1 MIARKNLLKK
11 YLLPVVIA
19 SVAMTSVA
27 QGAPKSVS
35 MKALKVFSQSSSAE
49 AIVANSKAIFTY
61 ENIVGLSSD
70 IKVRAI
76 DFTGTEIWSKT
87 VDSGLDE
94 LATAMAID
102 SQGTLWL
109 VGNIATAPQPDTAT
123 ATTGALNPD
132 GIEVENFQPLRP
144 DMKNI
149 SVWQISATGEVIG
162 QSSIATVAL
171 VDGISVSSSG
181 LSILAS
187 RDNEPFLITLS
198 QGKFS
203 KELKIGSAKT
213 KLSAIT
219 RSSDGTTYLVGSSSE
234 TLGGK
239 KLIGRVDGILIKAAK
254 TGSIASVVRSSAPK
268 AVRDWQSTTS
278 SLFVTGSVKSGTTV
292 ESAITKFNSSFVPT
306 WTTRIFST
314 GRTLASSGAS
324 GSFYAIL
331 EPTSAIKGVTGFK
344 AVKGQLAVLQFDS
357 KGLLISAFTSAELTS
372 AIAAT
377 YSNTAGLFLLT
388 VDGKILQVS
397 NN

>member
-1 MIARKNLLKK
+1 
-11 YLLPVVIA
+11 
-19 SVAMTSVA
+19 MTSVA

-144 DMKNI
+144 DMNNI

-239 KLIGRVDGILIKAAK
+239 KLIGRADGILIKAAK

>member
-1 MIARKNLLKK
+1 VIARKNLLKK

-35 MKALKVFSQSSSAE
+35 VKALKVFSLSSSAE

-61 ENIVGLSSD
+61 ENIVGLSAD

-132 GIEVENFQPLRP
+132 GIEVENIQPLRP

-219 RSSDGTTYLVGSSSE
+219 RSSDGTTYLFGSSSE

-239 KLIGRVDGILIKAAK
+239 KLVGRVDGILIKIAK

-278 SLFVTGSVKSGTTV
+278 SLFVAGSVKSGTTV

-306 WTTRIFST
+306 WTTRISST
-314 GRTLASSGAS
+314 GKTLASSGAN

-344 AVKGQLAVLQFDS
+344 AVKGQSVVLQFDS
-357 KGLLISAFTSAELTS
+357 KGLLISAFTSAEMTS
-372 AIAAT
+372 AIAST
-377 YSNTAGLFLLT
+377 YSNTAGLFLLA

>member
-1 MIARKNLLKK
+1 VIARKNLLKK
-11 YLLPVVIA
+11 YLVSAVIA
-19 SVAMTSVA
+19 CLAMTSVA
-27 QGAPKSVS
+27 QGAPKPVSV
-35 MKALKVFSQSSSAE
+35 KTLKVISQSSSAE

-61 ENIVGLSSD
+61 ENIMGVSAD
-70 IKVRAI
+70 IKVRSF
-76 DFTGTEIWSKT
+76 DFTGAEIWSKT

-109 VGNIATAPQPDTAT
+109 VGNIAIAPQPESAT
-123 ATTGALNPD
+123 AVTGALNPD
-132 GIEVENFQPLRP
+132 GIEVENIPPLRA

-162 QSSIATVAL
+162 QTSIATVAL
-171 VDGISVSSSG
+171 IDAISISTSG

-187 RDNEPFLITLS
+187 RDSEPFLITLS

-219 RSSDGTTYLVGSSSE
+219 RSSDGTTYLFGSSSE

-239 KLIGRVDGILIKAAK
+239 KLVGRVDGVLIKVAK
-254 TGSIASVVRSSAPK
+254 TGSITSVVRSSAPK
-268 AVRDWQSTTS
+268 GIRDWQSTTS
-278 SLFVTGSVKSGTTV
+278 SLFVTGSVRSGTTV
-292 ESAITKFNSSFVPT
+292 ESAITKFNSSFIPS
-306 WTTRIFST
+306 WTIRIPST
-314 GRTLASSGAS
+314 GRTLASSGAN

-344 AVKGQLAVLQFDS
+344 VVKGQSAVLQFDS
-357 KGLLISAFTSAELTS
+357 KGLLISAFTSAELTL
-372 AIAAT
+372 AISST

-397 NN
+397 NS

>member
-1 MIARKNLLKK
+1 
-11 YLLPVVIA
+11 
-19 SVAMTSVA
+19 MTSVA

-35 MKALKVFSQSSSAE
+35 VKQLKVFSQGSSAE
-49 AIVANSKAIFTY
+49 AIVASSKAIFTY
-61 ENIVGLSSD
+61 ENIIGVSAD
-70 IKVRAI
+70 IKVRAF

-109 VGNIATAPQPDTAT
+109 VGNIALAPQPESTTA
-123 ATTGALNPD
+123 ATVALNPD
-132 GIEVENFQPLRP
+132 GIELENIPPLRA

-149 SVWQISATGEVIG
+149 SIWQISATGEVIG
-162 QSSIATVAL
+162 QSSIAMVAL
-171 VDGISVSSSG
+171 IDAIAVSSSG

-187 RDNEPFLITLS
+187 RENEPLLITLS

-219 RSSDGTTYLVGSSSE
+219 RSSDGTTYLFGSSSE

-239 KLIGRVDGILIKAAK
+239 KLVGRVDGILIKVAK
-254 TGSIASVVRSSAPK
+254 TGIITSVVRSSAPK
-268 AVRDWQSTTS
+268 AIRDWQSTTS

-292 ESAITKFNSSFVPT
+292 ESAITKFNSSFLPS
-306 WTTRIFST
+306 WTTRISST
-314 GRTLASSGAS
+314 GRTLASSGAN

-331 EPTSAIKGVTGFK
+331 EPTSAIKGVTGFR
-344 AVKGQLAVLQFDS
+344 AIKGQSVVLQFDS
-357 KGLLISAFTSAELTS
+357 KGLMISAFTSAELTS
-372 AIAAT
+372 AISST
-377 YSNTAGLFLLT
+377 YSSTAGLFLLT
-388 VDGKILQVS
+388 SDGKILQV
-397 NN
+397 

>member
-1 MIARKNLLKK
+1 MIARKNLLNK
-11 YLLPVVIA
+11 YLISAAIA
-19 SVAMTSVA
+19 LIAMTNVA
-27 QGAPKSVS
+27 QGAPKTVSV
-35 MKALKVFSQSSSAE
+35 KPLKVFSQSSSAE

-61 ENIVGLSSD
+61 ENVLGLSAD
-70 IKVRAI
+70 IKVRAF
-76 DFTGTEIWSKT
+76 DFAGTEIWSKT

-94 LATAMAID
+94 LATAMTID

-109 VGNIATAPQPDTAT
+109 VGNIAIAPQPESAT
-123 ATTGALNPD
+123 AATEALNPD
-132 GIEVENFQPLRP
+132 GIEVENIQPLRA

-171 VDGISVSSSG
+171 IDAISVSSSG

-187 RDNEPFLITLS
+187 RENEPFLITFS
-198 QGKFS
+198 QGNFS
-203 KELKIGSAKT
+203 KELKLGTAKT

-219 RSSDGTTYLVGSSSE
+219 RSGDGTTYLFGSSSE

-239 KLIGRVDGILIKAAK
+239 KLVGRTDGILIKAAK
-254 TGSIASVVRSSAPK
+254 TGSITSVVRSSAPK
-268 AVRDWQSTTS
+268 ALRDWQSTTS
-278 SLFVTGSVKSGTTV
+278 SLFATGSVKSGTTV
-292 ESAITKFNSSFVPT
+292 ESAITKFNSSFVPS
-306 WTTRIFST
+306 WTTRISST
-314 GRTLASSGAS
+314 GRTLAASGAN

-331 EPTSAIKGVTGFK
+331 EPTSAIKGVTGFRS
-344 AVKGQLAVLQFDS
+344 VKGQLVVLQFDS

-372 AIAAT
+372 SITST

-388 VDGKILQVS
+388 VDGKIWQVS

>member
-1 MIARKNLLKK
+1 VIARKNLLKK
-11 YLLPVVIA
+11 YLISAVIA
-19 SVAMTSVA
+19 LVAMTGVA

-35 MKALKVFSQSSSAE
+35 VKSLKVFSQSSSAE
-49 AIVANSKAIFTY
+49 AIIANSTAIFTY
-61 ENIVGLSSD
+61 ENIVGLSAD
-70 IKVRAI
+70 IKVRAF
-76 DFTGTEIWSKT
+76 DFTGTELWSKI

-94 LATAMAID
+94 VATAMTID

-109 VGNIATAPQPDTAT
+109 VGNIAIAPQPESVTAVT
-123 ATTGALNPD
+123 EALNPD
-132 GIEVENFQPLRP
+132 GIEVENIQPLRS

-149 SVWQISATGEVIG
+149 SVWQISVTGEVIG
-162 QSSIATVAL
+162 QSSIATLAL
-171 VDGISVSSSG
+171 IDAISVSSSG

-187 RDNEPFLITLS
+187 RESEPFLITFS

-219 RSSDGTTYLVGSSSE
+219 RNGDGTTYLVGSSSE

-239 KLIGRVDGILIKAAK
+239 KLVGRVDGILIKIAK
-254 TGSIASVVRSSAPK
+254 TGSIFSVVRSSASK
-268 AVRDWQSTTS
+268 ALRDWQSTTS

-292 ESAITKFNSSFVPT
+292 ESAITKFNSSFAPT
-306 WTTRIFST
+306 WTTRISST
-314 GRTLASSGAS
+314 GRTLASSGPS

-331 EPTSAIKGVTGFK
+331 EPTSAIKGITGFK
-344 AVKGQLAVLQFDS
+344 VVKGQLIVLQFDS
-357 KGLLISAFTSAELTS
+357 KGLLVSAFTSAELTS
-372 AIAAT
+372 AIAST

-397 NN
+397 NS

>member
-344 AVKGQLAVLQFDS
+344 AVKGQSAVLQFDS

>member
-1 MIARKNLLKK
+1 LLKK

-35 MKALKVFSQSSSAE
+35 VKALKVFSQSSSAE

-61 ENIVGLSSD
+61 ENIVGLSAD

-109 VGNIATAPQPDTAT
+109 VGNIATAPQSDTAT

-132 GIEVENFQPLRP
+132 GIEVENIQPLRP

-162 QSSIATVAL
+162 QSSIATFAL

-219 RSSDGTTYLVGSSSE
+219 RSSDGTTYLFGSSGE

-239 KLIGRVDGILIKAAK
+239 KLVGKVDGALIKIAK
-254 TGSIASVVRSSAPK
+254 TGSIISIVRSSAPK
-268 AVRDWQSTTS
+268 ALRDWQSTTS
-278 SLFVTGSVKSGTTV
+278 SLFVTGSVKSGITV

-306 WTTRIFST
+306 WTTRIPST

-344 AVKGQLAVLQFDS
+344 AVKGQSAVLQFDS

-372 AIAAT
+372 AIAAA

>member
-11 YLLPVVIA
+11 YLVLVVIA
-19 SVAMTSVA
+19 SVAMTGVA

-35 MKALKVFSQSSSAE
+35 VKPLKVFSQSSSAE
-49 AIVANSKAIFTY
+49 TIVANSKAIFTY
-61 ENIVGLSSD
+61 ENMMGVSAD
-70 IKVRAI
+70 IKVRAF
-76 DFTGTEIWSKT
+76 DFAGTEIWSKT

-109 VGNIATAPQPDTAT
+109 VGNIAIAPQPESAT
-123 ATTGALNPD
+123 AATGALNPD
-132 GIEVENFQPLRP
+132 GIEVENIPPLRA

-171 VDGISVSSSG
+171 IDAISVSSSG

-187 RDNEPFLITLS
+187 RDNEPFLITLLE
-198 QGKFS
+198 GKFS

-213 KLSAIT
+213 KISAIT
-219 RSSDGTTYLVGSSSE
+219 RSGDGTTYLFGSSSE

-239 KLIGRVDGILIKAAK
+239 NLVGRVDGILIKIAK

-268 AVRDWQSTTS
+268 ALRDWQSTTS

-306 WTTRIFST
+306 WTTRISST

-331 EPTSAIKGVTGFK
+331 EPTLAIKGVNGFK
-344 AVKGQLAVLQFDS
+344 AVKGQSAVLQFDS

-372 AIAAT
+372 AIAAA

>member
-1 MIARKNLLKK
+1 MIVRKNLLKK
-11 YLLPVVIA
+11 YLISAVIA
-19 SVAMTSVA
+19 SVAMTGVA

-35 MKALKVFSQSSSAE
+35 TKPLKVFSQSSSAE

-61 ENIVGLSSD
+61 ENIMGLSAD
-70 IKVRAI
+70 IKVRAF
-76 DFTGTEIWSKT
+76 DFTGVEIWSKT

-94 LATAMAID
+94 VATAMAID

-109 VGNIATAPQPDTAT
+109 VGNIAIAPQPESAT
-123 ATTGALNPD
+123 AATEALNPD
-132 GIEVENFQPLRP
+132 GIEVENIQPLRT

-162 QSSIATVAL
+162 QNSIATVAL
-171 VDGISVSSSG
+171 INAISVSSSG

-187 RDNEPFLITLS
+187 RENEPFLITLS

-203 KELKIGSAKT
+203 KELKIGTVKT

-219 RSSDGTTYLVGSSSE
+219 RSSDGTTYLFGSSSE
-234 TLGGK
+234 SLGGK
-239 KLIGRVDGILIKAAK
+239 KLVGRVDGALIKVAK

-268 AVRDWQSTTS
+268 GIRDWQSTTS
-278 SLFVTGSVKSGTTV
+278 SLFVTGSVKSGTAV
-292 ESAITKFNSSFVPT
+292 ESAITKFNSSFAPT
-306 WTTRIFST
+306 WTTRIAST
-314 GRTLASSGAS
+314 GKTLASSGTS

-344 AVKGQLAVLQFDS
+344 AVKGQSVVLQFDS
-357 KGLLISAFTSAELTS
+357 KGLLISAFTSTELTS
-372 AIAAT
+372 AVTTT

-388 VDGKILQVS
+388 IDGKIWQVS
-397 NN
+397 NS

>member
-1 MIARKNLLKK
+1 
-11 YLLPVVIA
+11 
-19 SVAMTSVA
+19 MTSVA

-61 ENIVGLSSD
+61 ENIVGLSAD

-239 KLIGRVDGILIKAAK
+239 KLIGRADGILIKVAK

-306 WTTRIFST
+306 WTTRISST

-397 NN
+397 ND

>member
-1 MIARKNLLKK
+1 
-11 YLLPVVIA
+11 
-19 SVAMTSVA
+19 MTSVA

-132 GIEVENFQPLRP
+132 GIEVENIQPLRP

-239 KLIGRVDGILIKAAK
+239 KLIGRVDGILIKIAK

-306 WTTRIFST
+306 WTTRISST

-397 NN
+397 ND

>member
-1 MIARKNLLKK
+1 VIARKNLLKK
-11 YLLPVVIA
+11 YLVLVVIA
-19 SVAMTSVA
+19 SVAMTGVT

-35 MKALKVFSQSSSAE
+35 VKPLKVFSQSSSAE

-61 ENIVGLSSD
+61 ENIVGLSAD

-76 DFTGTEIWSKT
+76 DFTGTEIWSKI

-132 GIEVENFQPLRP
+132 GIEVENIQPLRP

-306 WTTRIFST
+306 WTTRISST

-324 GSFYAIL
+324 GTFYAIL

-344 AVKGQLAVLQFDS
+344 AVKGQSAVLQFDS

>member
-11 YLLPVVIA
+11 YLIPVVIA
-19 SVAMTSVA
+19 CVAMTSVA
-27 QGAPKSVS
+27 QGAPKAISV
-35 MKALKVFSQSSSAE
+35 KQLKVFSQGSSAE
-49 AIVANSKAIFTY
+49 AIVASSKAIFTY
-61 ENIVGLSSD
+61 ENIIGVSAD
-70 IKVRAI
+70 IKVRAF

-109 VGNIATAPQPDTAT
+109 VGNIALAPQPESTTA
-123 ATTGALNPD
+123 ATVALNPD
-132 GIEVENFQPLRP
+132 GIELENIPPLRA

-149 SVWQISATGEVIG
+149 SIWQISATGEVIG
-162 QSSIATVAL
+162 QSSIAMVAL
-171 VDGISVSSSG
+171 IDAIAVSSSG

-187 RDNEPFLITLS
+187 RENEPLLITLS

-219 RSSDGTTYLVGSSSE
+219 RSSDGTTYLFGSSSE

-239 KLIGRVDGILIKAAK
+239 KLVGRVDGILIKVAK
-254 TGSIASVVRSSAPK
+254 TGIITSVVRSSAPK
-268 AVRDWQSTTS
+268 AIRDWQSTTS

-292 ESAITKFNSSFVPT
+292 ESAITKFNSSFLPS
-306 WTTRIFST
+306 WTTRISST
-314 GRTLASSGAS
+314 GRTLASSGAN

-344 AVKGQLAVLQFDS
+344 AIKGQSVVLQFDS
-357 KGLLISAFTSAELTS
+357 KGLMISAFTSAELTS
-372 AIAAT
+372 AISST
-377 YSNTAGLFLLT
+377 YSSTAGLFLLT
-388 VDGKILQVS
+388 SDGKILQV
-397 NN
+397 

>member
-11 YLLPVVIA
+11 YLIPAVIA
-19 SVAMTSVA
+19 LVAMTGVA

-35 MKALKVFSQSSSAE
+35 VKSLKVFSQSSSAE
-49 AIVANSKAIFTY
+49 AIIANSTAIFTY
-61 ENIVGLSSD
+61 ENIVGLSAD
-70 IKVRAI
+70 IKVRAF
-76 DFTGTEIWSKT
+76 DFTGTELWSKI

-94 LATAMAID
+94 VATAMTID

-109 VGNIATAPQPDTAT
+109 VGNIAIAPQPESVTAVT
-123 ATTGALNPD
+123 EALNPD
-132 GIEVENFQPLRP
+132 GIEVENIQPLRS

-149 SVWQISATGEVIG
+149 SVWQISVTGEVIG
-162 QSSIATVAL
+162 QSSIATLAL
-171 VDGISVSSSG
+171 IDAISVSSSG

-187 RDNEPFLITLS
+187 RESEPFLITFS

-219 RSSDGTTYLVGSSSE
+219 RNGDGTTYLVGSSSE

-239 KLIGRVDGILIKAAK
+239 KLVGRVDGILIKIAK
-254 TGSIASVVRSSAPK
+254 TGSIFSVVRSSASK
-268 AVRDWQSTTS
+268 ALRDWQSTTS

-292 ESAITKFNSSFVPT
+292 ESAITKFNSSFAPT
-306 WTTRIFST
+306 WTTRISST
-314 GRTLASSGAS
+314 GRTLASSGPS

-331 EPTSAIKGVTGFK
+331 EPTSAIKGITGFK
-344 AVKGQLAVLQFDS
+344 VVKGQLIVLQFDS
-357 KGLLISAFTSAELTS
+357 KGLLVSAFTSAELTS
-372 AIAAT
+372 AIAST

-397 NN
+397 NS

>member
-1 MIARKNLLKK
+1 VIARKNLLKK
-11 YLLPVVIA
+11 YLISAVIA
-19 SVAMTSVA
+19 LVAMTGVA

-35 MKALKVFSQSSSAE
+35 VKSLKVFSQSSSAE
-49 AIVANSKAIFTY
+49 AIIANSTAIFTY
-61 ENIVGLSSD
+61 ENIVGLSAD
-70 IKVRAI
+70 IKVRAF
-76 DFTGTEIWSKT
+76 DFTGTELWSKI

-94 LATAMAID
+94 VATAMTID

-109 VGNIATAPQPDTAT
+109 VGNIAIAPQPESAT
-123 ATTGALNPD
+123 AVTEALNPD
-132 GIEVENFQPLRP
+132 GIEVENIQPLRS

-149 SVWQISATGEVIG
+149 SVWQISVTGEVIG
-162 QSSIATVAL
+162 QSSIATLAL
-171 VDGISVSSSG
+171 IDAISVSSSG

-187 RDNEPFLITLS
+187 RESEPFLITFS

-219 RSSDGTTYLVGSSSE
+219 RNGDGTTYLVGSSSE

-239 KLIGRVDGILIKAAK
+239 KLVGRVDGILIKIAK
-254 TGSIASVVRSSAPK
+254 TGSIFSVVRSSASK
-268 AVRDWQSTTS
+268 ALRDWQSTTS

-292 ESAITKFNSSFVPT
+292 ESAITKFNSSFAPT
-306 WTTRIFST
+306 WTTRISST

-331 EPTSAIKGVTGFK
+331 EPTSAIKGITGFK
-344 AVKGQLAVLQFDS
+344 VVKGQLIVLQFDS
-357 KGLLISAFTSAELTS
+357 KGLLVSAFTSAELTS
-372 AIAAT
+372 AIAST

-397 NN
+397 NS

>member
-1 MIARKNLLKK
+1 VIARKNLLKK
-11 YLLPVVIA
+11 YLVLVVIA
-19 SVAMTSVA
+19 SVAMTGVA

-35 MKALKVFSQSSSAE
+35 VKPLKVFSQSSSAE
-49 AIVANSKAIFTY
+49 TIVANSKAIFTY
-61 ENIVGLSSD
+61 ENMMGVSAD
-70 IKVRAI
+70 IKVRAF
-76 DFTGTEIWSKT
+76 DFAGTEIWSKT

-109 VGNIATAPQPDTAT
+109 VGNIAIAPQPESAT
-123 ATTGALNPD
+123 AATGALNPD
-132 GIEVENFQPLRP
+132 GIEVENIPPLRA

-162 QSSIATVAL
+162 QSAIATVTLIDA
-171 VDGISVSSSG
+171 ISVSSSG

-187 RDNEPFLITLS
+187 RDSEPFLITLS
-198 QGKFS
+198 EGKFS

-239 KLIGRVDGILIKAAK
+239 KLVGRVDGVLIKVAK
-254 TGSIASVVRSSAPK
+254 TGSITSVVRSSAPK
-268 AVRDWQSTTS
+268 GIRDWQSTTS
-278 SLFVTGSVKSGTTV
+278 SLFVTGSVRSGTTV
-292 ESAITKFNSSFVPT
+292 ESALTKFNSSFIPS
-306 WTTRIFST
+306 WTTRIPST
-314 GRTLASSGAS
+314 GRTLASSGAK

-344 AVKGQLAVLQFDS
+344 AIKGQSVVLQFDS
-357 KGLLISAFTSAELTS
+357 KGLLISAFTSSELTS
-372 AIAAT
+372 AISST
-377 YSNTAGLFLLT
+377 YSSTAGLFLLT
-388 VDGKILQVS
+388 GDGKILQVS
-397 NN
+397 NS

>member
-35 MKALKVFSQSSSAE
+35 VKALKVFSLSSSAE
-49 AIVANSKAIFTY
+49 AIVANSKALFTY
-61 ENIVGLSSD
+61 ENIMGLSAD

-94 LATAMAID
+94 LATAMAVD

-132 GIEVENFQPLRP
+132 GIEVENIQPLRP

-162 QSSIATVAL
+162 QSSIATFAL

-187 RDNEPFLITLS
+187 HDNEPFLITLS

-213 KLSAIT
+213 KLSAMT
-219 RSSDGTTYLVGSSSE
+219 RSSDGTTYLFGSSSE

-239 KLIGRVDGILIKAAK
+239 KLVGRVDGILIKIAK
-254 TGSIASVVRSSAPK
+254 TGSIASVIRSSAPK

-306 WTTRIFST
+306 WTTRISST

-324 GSFYAIL
+324 GSFYTIL

-344 AVKGQLAVLQFDS
+344 AVKGQSAVLQFDS

>member
-1 MIARKNLLKK
+1 
-11 YLLPVVIA
+11 
-19 SVAMTSVA
+19 MTSVA

-35 MKALKVFSQSSSAE
+35 MKALKVFSLSSSAE

-239 KLIGRVDGILIKAAK
+239 KLIGRVDGILIKIAK

-306 WTTRIFST
+306 WTTRISST

>member
-1 MIARKNLLKK
+1 LLKK
-11 YLLPVVIA
+11 YLIPVVIA
-19 SVAMTSVA
+19 SVGMTSVA

-35 MKALKVFSQSSSAE
+35 MKVLKVFSLSSSAE

-61 ENIVGLSSD
+61 ENIVGLSAD

-109 VGNIATAPQPDTAT
+109 VGNIAIAPQPDTAT

-132 GIEVENFQPLRP
+132 GIEVENIQPLRP

-162 QSSIATVAL
+162 QSSISTVAL
-171 VDGISVSSSG
+171 VDGISASSSG

-239 KLIGRVDGILIKAAK
+239 KLIGRVDGILIKIAK

-278 SLFVTGSVKSGTTV
+278 SLFATGSVKSGTTV

-324 GSFYAIL
+324 GTFYAIL

-388 VDGKILQVS
+388 VDGKILQVA